1 MGGKHFVGNAIYI
14 SKTGHRQRIRFSNH
28 SAPRPPPPAPR
39 ADSPAWCSCRESPP
53 DHARTDDSSR
63 GRRRRR
69 GEEKD
74 GTSEH
79 ESGTTHRFAAGGEE
93 VDKTPS
99 WRGSHAGLRRVGR
112 EEGRAGVASRRR
124 KANAFSY
131 TVLYTIECQGTFD
144 VPVQQETGRAPSP
157 PRPLDRTIHR
167 LISPTIDPSVPTPAA
182 EAAPVADD
190 GLRFRRVE
198 TRP

>member
-124 KANAFSY
+124 
-131 TVLYTIECQGTFD
+131 
-144 VPVQQETGRAPSP
+144 
-157 PRPLDRTIHR
+157 
-167 LISPTIDPSVPTPAA
+167 
-182 EAAPVADD
+182 EADA
-190 GLRFRRVE
+190 FRRLYCILLNAKVRL
-198 TRP
+198 TSPFSKRQDVRPPHHALSTEPSTG